1 MKIELLAKG
10 NVEKMF
16 NEKEIPFVIT
26 YSGDTYKVV
35 EIEKNDMNYLAG
47 ILPEVSS
54 NWWYYS
60 KGARTGSACDFFR
73 INGHDLI
80 GWSNLQH
87 KDNYKTLMD
96 YFNDEIGITEDEDIC
111 DYAVSLAKTNGMS
124 MAKLFKVCE
133 G

>member
-1 MKIELLAKG
+1 MKIELIAKG
-10 NVEKMF
+10 NVEKMLNAMNIDF
-16 NEKEIPFVIT
+16 TVSYKGE
-26 YSGDTYKVV
+26 TYKVI
-35 EIEKNDMNYLAG
+35 EIEKNDVKSLTNMSL
-47 ILPEVSS
+47 EDSK

-73 INGHDLI
+73 INGHDLL
-80 GWSNLQH
+80 GWAKLQH

-96 YFNDEIGITEDEDIC
+96 YFNDELGISDDEDIC

-124 MAKLFKVCE
+124 VAKLFKVCE

>member
-1 MKIELLAKG
+1 VKIELLAKG

-16 NEKEIPFVIT
+16 NEKEIPFVVT

-35 EIEKNDMNYLAG
+35 EIEKNDMNYLSG
-47 ILPEVSS
+47 IFLEASS

-73 INGHDLI
+73 INGYDVI
-80 GWSNLQH
+80 GWSELQH
-87 KDNYKTLMD
+87 KDNYKTLID
-96 YFNDEIGITEDEDIC
+96 YLNEELGVVEDEDIC
-111 DYAVSLAKTNGMS
+111 DYAVSLAKVNGMT
-124 MAKLFKVCE
+124 MGKLFNACE